1 MKIGDYITINEGR
14 KLWKIIDIK
23 ENSLWVKRGRRVKII
38 PKQGDNYAYSV

>member
-23 ENSLWVKRGRRVKII
+23 ENSLWVKRGRRVKIV
-38 PKQGDNYAYSV
+38 PKPRR